1 MLFVFLFVIG
11 FVAAALQCTIGFG
24 SAVIMINVLPF
35 FLDTRQTVAVSL
47 FVCTL
52 FPLYVI
58 WKLRKKV
65 RKDVFMPFLLPS
77 LVCTVVAT
85 HFSTRIETSTMKVLL
100 GFVFILLSVY
110 FSFVAERIRIKP
122 TKRNGILVGSLCG
135 TLGGLFVAGGPPAVL
150 YFAPA
155 LPDKEEYVATI
166 QVYFWIINVVSL
178 LTRVFSSAVLVA
190 DLKYM
195 IITSLGAILGVV
207 VGMKGMG
214 QIEGILLKRFIYAFV
229 GINGLVMVLSG
240 LS

>member
-1 MLFVFLFVIG
+1 MLFAFLFAVG
-11 FVAAALQCTIGFG
+11 FIAAALQCTIGFG

-35 FLDTRQTVAVSL
+35 FLDTRQTVAISL

-52 FPLYVI
+52 FPLYII

-77 LVCTVVAT
+77 LICTVVAT
-85 HFSTRIETSTMKVLL
+85 HFSTRINTSTMKILL
-100 GFVFILLSVY
+100 GIVFILLSIY
-110 FSFVAERIRIKP
+110 FSFVAERISIRP
-122 TKRNGILVGSLCG
+122 TKRNGMLVGSLCG

-178 LTRVFSSAVLVA
+178 LTRIFSSAVTA
-190 DLKYM
+190 SDLKYM
-195 IITSLGAILGVV
+195 IVTSLGAILGVV

-214 QIEGILLKRFIYAFV
+214 KIKGVLLKRFIYAFV
-229 GINGLVMVLSG
+229 GINGLVMVITG